1 MGIYYPL
8 IKMFL
13 IFAFFLAFK
22 IFFSNLISVF
32 LCVLIVLAYPYW
44 VASVVPNTIVMP
56 SMDQQTYVSNQ
67 TQLVNYMNCSMYD
80 KGDIEAIELCFKKA
94 VSDFPKMRYKVKE
107 IFGDYYYEEM
117 SVEETIQ
124 KVLLYPEG
132 DDKILRSQA
141 DINAYIRDNL
151 NVKMPLDG
159 PLFRVY
165 VQNFEPTDQD
175 GVPEAQKSKSF
186 LI

>member
-1 MGIYYPL
+1 
-8 IKMFL
+8 
-13 IFAFFLAFK
+13 
-22 IFFSNLISVF
+22 
-32 LCVLIVLAYPYW
+32 
-44 VASVVPNTIVMP
+44 
-56 SMDQQTYVSNQ
+56 
-67 TQLVNYMNCSMYD
+67 MYD

-132 DDKILRSQA
+132 DDKILRCQA

-186 LI
+186 LIWKCHHSFCDGVSVTSMTLAISEQYNRDFFLKSKDATFL

>member
-1 MGIYYPL
+1 
-8 IKMFL
+8 
-13 IFAFFLAFK
+13 
-22 IFFSNLISVF
+22 
-32 LCVLIVLAYPYW
+32 
-44 VASVVPNTIVMP
+44 
-56 SMDQQTYVSNQ
+56 
-67 TQLVNYMNCSMYD
+67 MNCSMYD

-132 DDKILRSQA
+132 DDKILRCQA

-165 VQNFEPTDQD
+165 VQNFDPTDQD

-186 LI
+186 LIWKCHHSFCDGVSVTSMTLAISEQYNRDFFLKSKDATFL

>member
-1 MGIYYPL
+1 
-8 IKMFL
+8 
-13 IFAFFLAFK
+13 
-22 IFFSNLISVF
+22 
-32 LCVLIVLAYPYW
+32 
-44 VASVVPNTIVMP
+44 
-56 SMDQQTYVSNQ
+56 
-67 TQLVNYMNCSMYD
+67 MYD
-80 KGDIEAIELCFKKA
+80 KGDIEAIELSFKKA

-124 KVLLYPEG
+124 KVLLYPEA

-175 GVPEAQKSKSF
+175 DVPEAQKSKSF
-186 LI
+186 LIWKCHHSFCDGVSVTSMTLAISEQYNRDFFLKSKDATFF

>member
-1 MGIYYPL
+1 
-8 IKMFL
+8 
-13 IFAFFLAFK
+13 
-22 IFFSNLISVF
+22 
-32 LCVLIVLAYPYW
+32 
-44 VASVVPNTIVMP
+44 
-56 SMDQQTYVSNQ
+56 
-67 TQLVNYMNCSMYD
+67 MYD

-186 LI
+186 LIWKCHHSFCDGVSVTSMTLAISEQYNRDFFLKSKDATFF